1 MPDEWVDRAVMVV
14 LEGLNEER
22 SRTRTGFNAAN
33 LLASQPSQVPGP
45 QGESSDCMRDP
56 DTSHRQTEMAD
67 YGSIWRLLPALKDV
81 PNELLRRL
89 PLSTVLQLNEAL
101 ARETKNIKTMDADA
115 KLQHNAEA
123 LAASPTTVDK
133 GLDNR
138 GSVLHNARFLGG
150 ACCSAQTVWLKAREV
165 LGTEGV
171 PALGNYDMDAI
182 GCGGSMTAK
191 GWQELHNPASAGL
204 NLKFFHMGNVG
215 VGSMATKR
223 LSLEEDRAAFTE
235 GDSLKEIMDLEEYKR
250 ALHTAREAL
259 GFALPWNKS
268 SSAICG
274 FMQSSNYCNK
284 DLNGRPNKAA
294 LLTGFTNYVFS
305 RNAQN
310 WTNKFVFL
318 STNELAHVWSTWF
331 GQQPSSALPVQ
342 RTDNRKANGK
352 GPARPRDDLC
362 RRYNSAA
369 GCPNAAADCKT
380 MYGNKLRHLCNARLQ
395 NGKQCEKSHSRV
407 EHT

>member
-1 MPDEWVDRAVMVV
+1 
-14 LEGLNEER
+14 
-22 SRTRTGFNAAN
+22 
-33 LLASQPSQVPGP
+33 
-45 QGESSDCMRDP
+45 MRDP
-56 DTSHRQTEMAD
+56 DSSHSQTGIAD

-81 PNELLRRL
+81 PNELLRSL

-101 ARETKNIKTMDADA
+101 ARETRNIKTMDADT

-123 LAASPTTVDK
+123 LAAAPATIDR

-150 ACCSAQTVWLKAREV
+150 AGCSAQTIWLKAREV

-182 GCGGSMTAK
+182 GCGGSVTAK

-204 NLKFFHMGNVG
+204 NLKIFHMGNVG
-215 VGSMATKR
+215 AGSMATKR
-223 LSLEEDRAAFTE
+223 LSLEEDSAAFTV

-268 SSAICG
+268 ISAICG
-274 FMQSSNYCNK
+274 YMQASNYCHK

-310 WTNKFVFL
+310 WTNKLGFL

-342 RTDNRKANGK
+342 KTDNRKANSK
-352 GPARPRDDLC
+352 GPTRPRDDLC

-369 GCPNAAADCKT
+369 GCPNAAADWKT
-380 MYGNKLRHLCNARLQ
+380 TYGNKLRHLCNARLQ
-395 NGKQCEKSHSRV
+395 NGKQCEKNHPRV

>member
-1 MPDEWVDRAVMVV
+1 
-14 LEGLNEER
+14 
-22 SRTRTGFNAAN
+22 
-33 LLASQPSQVPGP
+33 
-45 QGESSDCMRDP
+45 MRDP
-56 DTSHRQTEMAD
+56 DTSHSQTGIAD

-81 PNELLRRL
+81 PNELLRSL

-101 ARETKNIKTMDADA
+101 ARETRNIKTMDADT

-123 LAASPTTVDK
+123 LAATPATVDR

-150 ACCSAQTVWLKAREV
+150 AGCSAQTIWLKAREV

-182 GCGGSMTAK
+182 GCGGSVTAK

-215 VGSMATKR
+215 AGSMATKR
-223 LSLEEDRAAFTE
+223 LSLEEDSAAFTV

-268 SSAICG
+268 ISAICG
-274 FMQSSNYCNK
+274 YMQASNYCHK

-310 WTNKFVFL
+310 WTNKLGFL

-331 GQQPSSALPVQ
+331 GQQPSSALPAQ
-342 RTDNRKANGK
+342 KTDNRKAIGK
-352 GPARPRDDLC
+352 GPTRPRDDLC
-362 RRYNSAA
+362 RHYNSAA

-380 MYGNKLRHLCNARLQ
+380 TYGNKLRHLCNARLQ
-395 NGKQCEKSHSRV
+395 NGKQCEKNHPRV